1 MDKKQF
7 VLSVIE
13 KVNSKKHCS
22 KEEIETALSYLREL
36 VSNGSHIGTKAY
48 SMQISGLL
56 VAALDK
62 VSK

>member
-22 KEEIETALSYLREL
+22 KEEIETALSYLR
-36 VSNGSHIGTKAY
+36 
-48 SMQISGLL
+48 
-56 VAALDK
+56 
-62 VSK
+62 